1 MYGYGYKYSNQSSGD
16 DIDPDAQA
24 YFDLIGDIPVYAQN
38 AWNDFVLGCKAMN
51 IWTRWT
57 QIIPFLPT
65 ESILAGYTDAK
76 TLTNT
81 CTIYEG
87 AVAITAP
94 TYLTP
99 SCWVG
104 SAGAN
109 WSKFGIVRT
118 GWNPSLNWASVNSTA
133 YVISFSTSAKAD
145 PGYSWGADTNATTT
159 NAFIRRSGA
168 NAAVAYFHGNTANAG
183 SLSAAAIGSARGTFI
198 MNRTAS
204 NSAKMFF
211 NGVELRHNTGTQT
224 MNLPNKQTY
233 LNAYG

>member
-1 MYGYGYKYSNQSSGD
+1 MYGYGYSMAFRRSGD
-16 DIDPDAQA
+16 SYDPDAQA
-24 YFDLIGDIPVYAQN
+24 YFDILGDVPVYAQN
-38 AWNDFVLGCKAMN
+38 AWNDFVTGCKSIGVWDKWA
-51 IWTRWT
+51 
-57 QIIPFLPT
+57 QLLPFLPT
-65 ESILAGYTDAK
+65 EAILTGYTDAK
-76 TLTNT
+76 TLVNT

-109 WSKFGIVRT
+109 WAKFGIVRT

-145 PGYSWGADTNATTT
+145 AGYSWGADTNATTT
-159 NAFIRRSGA
+159 NAFIRRSVA
-168 NAAVAYFHGNTANAG
+168 DAAVAYFHGNTANAG
-183 SLSAAAIGSARGTFI
+183 SLSKSTAGGARGTFI
-198 MNRTAS
+198 MNRTAVD
-204 NSAKMFF
+204 SAKMWF
-211 NGVELRHNTGTQT
+211 NGTLLDHNVGTQT